1 MEAKNANN
9 QKKYNDIAK
18 WTSLGFSFFVI
29 TLFLVLVIFIFVF
42 AIKGFINFG
51 FVNILFSGKFNHSS
65 NQYSFWVPFC
75 ITIITS
81 AIALCIAAP
90 VGIKVALFAKY
101 RLPKKYR
108 RSVLIIFQVLSG
120 IPSVIFGLFA
130 EQSLGKIWQTL
141 FGINPNSIFNG
152 SIMLCFMVIPTIV
165 TLTLDSLNN
174 IDDALINNPLALGN
188 TKTRAIY
195 KVAKKAARPGI
206 IVAII
211 LAISRAIGESMAV
224 SMILQSQPSTHIFSS
239 GIGSFLN
246 SGSQTLGAFI
256 STAMFSDSDAE
267 KIRPLLYSFGF
278 IMLLISML
286 LNMFILVFSKKRSK
300 KHNSKFIRFEQN
312 LYEYVSWIPRQ
323 IKIFF
328 EAISFKSKFQI
339 NSNNLDNVH
348 NYVKDRSANYKF
360 KNIYPA
366 WKIFW
371 EILFTMICFAFVLWI
386 VGDIIFNGI
395 IGINEEPKLFFVY
408 SKNSTSQSLINTLLI
423 ILVCLVI
430 GFPVSLFVAIYLN
443 EYSTQGRI
451 KKIIVFFLDSLGAT
465 PSIIFGMFGL
475 LLFIQTFGWSSN
487 GVYGNSLIAGALTL
501 IIVIIPSFSRLLEQ
515 SLKNVPNE
523 IRTNS
528 LALGNTKFQTIWK
541 LVLPMA
547 MISITT
553 SIIST
558 IGRIFSETAPL
569 YLTAGLSS
577 SKYSMLNRPGTTLTT
592 QIYAQIFSA
601 SQNAIDIQYQAAFT
615 TIIIVLMLILIGY
628 ILIPNRKR
636 IREWFINIKNNLNP
650 KEIKE
655 I

>member
-51 FVNILFSGKFNHSS
+51 FVNILFSGKFNPSS
-65 NQYSFWVPFC
+65 SQYSFWVPFC

-239 GIGSFLN
+239 GIESFLN

-256 STAMFSDSDAE
+256 STSMFSDN
-267 KIRPLLYSFGF
+267 F
-278 IMLLISML
+278 
-286 LNMFILVFSKKRSK
+286 
-300 KHNSKFIRFEQN
+300 KH
-312 LYEYVSWIPRQ
+312 
-323 IKIFF
+323 
-328 EAISFKSKFQI
+328 
-339 NSNNLDNVH
+339 
-348 NYVKDRSANYKF
+348 
-360 KNIYPA
+360 
-366 WKIFW
+366 
-371 EILFTMICFAFVLWI
+371 
-386 VGDIIFNGI
+386 
-395 IGINEEPKLFFVY
+395 
-408 SKNSTSQSLINTLLI
+408 
-423 ILVCLVI
+423 
-430 GFPVSLFVAIYLN
+430 
-443 EYSTQGRI
+443 
-451 KKIIVFFLDSLGAT
+451 
-465 PSIIFGMFGL
+465 
-475 LLFIQTFGWSSN
+475 
-487 GVYGNSLIAGALTL
+487 
-501 IIVIIPSFSRLLEQ
+501 
-515 SLKNVPNE
+515 
-523 IRTNS
+523 
-528 LALGNTKFQTIWK
+528 
-541 LVLPMA
+541 
-547 MISITT
+547 
-553 SIIST
+553 
-558 IGRIFSETAPL
+558 
-569 YLTAGLSS
+569 
-577 SKYSMLNRPGTTLTT
+577 
-592 QIYAQIFSA
+592 
-601 SQNAIDIQYQAAFT
+601 
-615 TIIIVLMLILIGY
+615 
-628 ILIPNRKR
+628 
-636 IREWFINIKNNLNP
+636 
-650 KEIKE
+650 
-655 I
+655 